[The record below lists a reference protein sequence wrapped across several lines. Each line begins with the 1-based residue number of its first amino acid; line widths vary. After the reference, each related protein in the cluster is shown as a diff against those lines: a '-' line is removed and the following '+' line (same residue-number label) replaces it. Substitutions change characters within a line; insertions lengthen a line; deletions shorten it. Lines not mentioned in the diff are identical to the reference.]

1 MAQQTNLE
9 KINFLVSHAKANLNL
24 CVAAY
29 QIIEKTSIE
38 DRPALMETFIRGF
51 KNTRTDESIEIPEVF
66 NEETEHAYT
75 RRYQRIVD
83 GHLEE
88 FLNAGFSK
96 EDFYAELT
104 NYIMTD
110 KNLLDDGARA
120 FAIFDCCIDKR
131 LPYAC
136 VDLTSG
142 LRMENEEYAACVEQ
156 LVEDIDRVN
165 YILNAN
171 LQQKTERASL
181 LLRELDSCDDFKKKT
196 VLMATILNRYDADA
210 IRKALL
216 QIKLSSNPTLADLLS
231 DD

>member
-1 MAQQTNLE
+1 MAQQTNFE
-9 KINFLVSHAKANLNL
+9 KINFLVSHARANLNL

-38 DRPALMETFIRGF
+38 DRPTLMETFIRGF

-142 LRMENEEYAACVEQ
+142 MRMENKEYAACIEQ

-216 QIKLSSNPTLADLLS
+216 QIKLSTNPTLADLLS

>member
-1 MAQQTNLE
+1 MVQQTNLE

-29 QIIEKTSIE
+29 RIIEKTSIE
-38 DRPALMETFIRGF
+38 ERPILMETFIRGY
-51 KNTRTDESIEIPEVF
+51 KNTRTDESLEIPEIF
-66 NEETEHAYT
+66 NKETEHTYF

-88 FLNAGFSK
+88 FLNAGYSK
-96 EDFYAELT
+96 EEFYAELT

-110 KNLLDDGARA
+110 RNLLDDGARA

-142 LRMENEEYAACVEQ
+142 VKMENEEYAAYVDR
-156 LVEDIDRVN
+156 LGDDIDRIN

-171 LQQKTERASL
+171 LQQKTEKASL
-181 LLRELDSCDDFKKKT
+181 ILRELEACDDFKKRT
-196 VLMATILNRYDADA
+196 VMLATILNNYEADA
-210 IRKALL
+210 FRKAL
-216 QIKLSSNPTLADLLS
+216 KLSLYPTLTDFLS

>member
-24 CVAAY
+24 CVVAY

-142 LRMENEEYAACVEQ
+142 LRMENEEYASCVEQ

-196 VLMATILNRYDADA
+196 VLMATILNRYDVDA
-210 IRKALL
+210 VRKALL
-216 QIKLSSNPTLADLLS
+216 RIKLSSNPTLADLLS

>member
-9 KINFLVSHAKANLNL
+9 KINFLVSHARANLNL

-38 DRPALMETFIRGF
+38 DRPTLMETFIRGF

-142 LRMENEEYAACVEQ
+142 LRMENEEYAACLEQ

-196 VLMATILNRYDADA
+196 VLMATILNRYDVDA

>member
-1 MAQQTNLE
+1 MAQQTNFE
-9 KINFLVSHAKANLNL
+9 KINFLVSHARANLNL

-38 DRPALMETFIRGF
+38 DRPTLMETFIRGF

-142 LRMENEEYAACVEQ
+142 MRMENEEYAACIEQ

>member
-1 MAQQTNLE
+1 MAQQTNFE
-9 KINFLVSHAKANLNL
+9 KINFLVSHARANLNL

-38 DRPALMETFIRGF
+38 DRPTLMETFIRGF

-142 LRMENEEYAACVEQ
+142 MRMENEEYAACIEQ

-216 QIKLSSNPTLADLLS
+216 QIKLSTNPTLADLLS

>member
-1 MAQQTNLE
+1 MVQQTNLE

-24 CVAAY
+24 CVAVY
-29 QIIEKTSIE
+29 RIIEKTSIE
-38 DRPALMETFIRGF
+38 ERPILMETFIRGY
-51 KNTRTDESIEIPEVF
+51 KNTRTDESLEIPEIF
-66 NEETEHAYT
+66 NKETEHTYF

-88 FLNAGFSK
+88 FLNAGYSK
-96 EDFYAELT
+96 EEFYAELT

-110 KNLLDDGARA
+110 RNLLDDGARA

-142 LRMENEEYAACVEQ
+142 VKMENEEYAAFVDR
-156 LVEDIDRVN
+156 LGDDIDRIN

-171 LQQKTERASL
+171 LQQKTEKASL
-181 LLRELDSCDDFKKKT
+181 ILRELEACDDFKKRT
-196 VLMATILNRYDADA
+196 VMLATILNNYEADA
-210 IRKALL
+210 FRKAL
-216 QIKLSSNPTLADLLS
+216 KLSLYPALTDLLS

>member
-1 MAQQTNLE
+1 MAQQTNFE
-9 KINFLVSHAKANLNL
+9 KINFLVSHARANLNL
-24 CVAAY
+24 CEAAY

-38 DRPALMETFIRGF
+38 DRPTLMETFIRGF

-142 LRMENEEYAACVEQ
+142 MRMENEEYAACIEQ

-216 QIKLSSNPTLADLLS
+216 QIKLSTNPTLADLLS